1 MDFNDTLEEAAF
13 RETVRTWMQD
23 NASHD
28 LHDKLEADRAEWTE
42 EERLREAKAWQLKKQ
57 RAGWAC
63 MQWPKEYGGR
73 GRDSHGAG
81 DLGAGGGCV
90 CPAVRHVFDWPRY
103 VWTDDDGLRV

>member
-1 MDFNDTLEEAAF
+1 MDFNDTPEEAAF
-13 RETVRTWMQD
+13 REIVRTWMQD
-23 NASHD
+23 NAPHD

-73 GRDSHGAG
+73 GATPMERVIWGQEEGVYAQ
-81 DLGAGGGCV
+81 V
-90 CPAVRHVFDWPRY
+90 CQ
-103 VWTDDDGLRV
+103 GSS